1 MISAGHSYIIAAKK
15 ASILSFRMSPTENP
29 PFPLPLQPARPANR
43 RRGVRTRSHP
53 SFRTLMALILREMS
67 TRYGQS
73 PGGYIWAVLEP
84 LGAILILA
92 FGLSLLIRHP
102 SLGTSFILFYATGFM
117 PFSVYQNVQNTVSRA
132 LNFSRPL
139 LMYPAVTWLDAL
151 IARAALNILTG
162 VMVSYVLLAGIVL
175 IGKTN
180 AVIDIGPVIIAMVMT
195 ALLGVSIGALNC
207 LLIGMFPAW
216 EVVWSIVSR
225 PLFLA
230 SGVMFLYEDL
240 PRSVQTFLWYNPLLH
255 IVGEMRRGFYPM
267 YSPQYVS
274 PAYVILVSLGLLAFS
289 LVLLQRFHADI
300 LDQT

>member
-1 MISAGHSYIIAAKK
+1 
-15 ASILSFRMSPTENP
+15 MSSTEHP
-29 PFPLPLQPARPANR
+29 PFPLPLRPRRASARRP
-43 RRGVRTRSHP
+43 GVRTRSFA
-53 SFRTLMALILREMS
+53 SFRTILALILREMS

-73 PGGYIWAVLEP
+73 PGGYLWAVFEP

-92 FGLSLLIRHP
+92 LGFSLLIRHP

-117 PFSVYQNVQNTVSRA
+117 PFSVYQSIQNTVSRA

-139 LMYPAVTWLDAL
+139 LMYPSVTWLDAL
-151 IARAALNILTG
+151 VARAALNILTG
-162 VMVSYVLLAGIVL
+162 VMVSYLLLGGIVL
-175 IGKTN
+175 FGKTN
-180 AVIDIGPVIIAMVMT
+180 AVIDIGPVILAMFMT
-195 ALLGVSIGALNC
+195 ALLGVGIGALNC

-216 EVVWSIVSR
+216 EIVWSIISR

-230 SGVMFLYEDL
+230 SGVMFLFEDL

-274 PAYVILVSLGLLAFS
+274 PAYVILLSLGLLAFS
-289 LVLLQRFHADI
+289 LVLLQRYHADI

>member
-1 MISAGHSYIIAAKK
+1 
-15 ASILSFRMSPTENP
+15 MSSTEDP
-29 PFPLPLQPARPANR
+29 PFPPPLRPLQPAKRPL
-43 RRGVRTRSHP
+43 GVRTRSFP
-53 SFRTLMALILREMS
+53 TSRTILALILREMS

-73 PGGYIWAVLEP
+73 PGGYLWAVLEP

-92 FGLSLLIRHP
+92 LGFSLLIRHP
-102 SLGTSFILFYATGFM
+102 SLGTSFILFYATGFL

-139 LMYPAVTWLDAL
+139 LMYPTVTWLDAL

-162 VMVSYVLLAGIVL
+162 VMVSYLLLAGILVL
-175 IGKTN
+175 GRSN
-180 AVIDIGPVIIAMVMT
+180 AVLDIGPVILAMTMT
-195 ALLGVSIGALNC
+195 ALLGVGVGAMNC

-216 EVVWSIVSR
+216 EVIWSIISR

-230 SGVMFLYEDL
+230 SGILFVYEDL
-240 PRSVQTFLWYNPLLH
+240 PRTIQAFLWYNPLLH

-267 YSPQYVS
+267 YSPEYVS
-274 PAYVILVSLGLLAFS
+274 PAYVILVSVGLLAFS
-289 LVLLQRFHADI
+289 LVLLRRYHADI

>member
-1 MISAGHSYIIAAKK
+1 MPA
-15 ASILSFRMSPTENP
+15 TENP
-29 PFPLPLQPARPANR
+29 PFPPPLQPRRAANR
-43 RRGVRTRSHP
+43 RLGVRTRSYP
-53 SFRTLMALILREMS
+53 TLRTVLALILREMS

-73 PGGYIWAVLEP
+73 PGGYLWAVLEP

-92 FGLSLLIRHP
+92 LGLSLLIRHP

-117 PFSVYQNVQNTVSRA
+117 PFSVYQSIQNTVSRA

-139 LMYPAVTWLDAL
+139 LMYPSVTWLDAL

-162 VMVSYVLLAGIVL
+162 VMVSYLLLAGIVL
-175 IGKTN
+175 VDRTS
-180 AVIDIGPVIIAMVMT
+180 AVIDIGPVILAMVMT
-195 ALLGVSIGALNC
+195 ALLGVGVGAFNC

-216 EVVWSIVSR
+216 EIIWSIISR

-230 SGVMFLYEDL
+230 SGILFLFEDL
-240 PRSVQTFLWYNPLLH
+240 PRSIQTFLWYNPLLH

-274 PAYVILVSLGLLAFS
+274 PAYVILLSLGLLAFS
-289 LVLLQRFHADI
+289 LVLLQRYHADI

>member
-1 MISAGHSYIIAAKK
+1 
-15 ASILSFRMSPTENP
+15 MSVTENP
-29 PFPLPLQPARPANR
+29 PFPPPLRPRHPANR
-43 RRGVRTRSHP
+43 RLGVRTRSYP
-53 SFRTLMALILREMS
+53 TLRTVLALILREMS

-73 PGGYIWAVLEP
+73 PGGYLWAVLEP

-92 FGLSLLIRHP
+92 LGFSLLIRHP

-117 PFSVYQNVQNTVSRA
+117 PFSVYQSTQNTVSRA

-139 LMYPAVTWLDAL
+139 LMYPSVTWLDAL

-162 VMVSYVLLAGIVL
+162 VMVSYLLLAGIVL
-175 IGKTN
+175 ADRTT
-180 AVIDIGPVIIAMVMT
+180 AVIDIGPVILAMVMT
-195 ALLGVSIGALNC
+195 ALLGIGVGAFNC

-216 EVVWSIVSR
+216 EIIWSIISR

-230 SGVMFLYEDL
+230 SGILFLFEDL
-240 PRSVQTFLWYNPLLH
+240 PRSIQTFLWYNPLLH

-274 PAYVILVSLGLLAFS
+274 PAYVILLSLGLLAFS
-289 LVLLQRFHADI
+289 LVLLQRYHADI